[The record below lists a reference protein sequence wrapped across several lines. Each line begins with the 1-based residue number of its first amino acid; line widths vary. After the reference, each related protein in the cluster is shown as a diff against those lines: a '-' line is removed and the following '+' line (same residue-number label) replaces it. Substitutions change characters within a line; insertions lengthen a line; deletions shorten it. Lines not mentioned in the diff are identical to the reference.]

1 MVIVSQVLDVLDYT
15 KDKIKSMGTQGLSEV
30 ATMARAIIH
39 EVGCKLAVLRPIGR
53 VADHEYRRYAE
64 WKRWAISTT
73 EAHGRILALVKAE
86 MTDRVNASKTETHGK
101 RARLFRRI
109 IAELRAWDLS
119 DDPNVQAM
127 IDEYDAMETRFE
139 NIGTPAEVSV

>member
-1 MVIVSQVLDVLDYT
+1 MVIVSQVLETRDYT
-15 KDKIKSMGTQGLSEV
+15 KDKIKSMGTEGLSEV
-30 ATMARAIIH
+30 VKMARAIIH

-53 VADHEYRRYAE
+53 VADLDYRYYAE
-64 WKRWAISTT
+64 WKRWAIGTT
-73 EAHGRILALVKAE
+73 EVHGRILAFAKAE
-86 MTDRVNASKTETHGK
+86 LTDRINASKTETHGK

-109 IAELRAWDLS
+109 IAELRTWDLS